1 MPCLKIAKR
10 AAGKEGAFRRR
21 CCWDTFR
28 WIDYSLDDAAGF
40 MGLKRRSLMLYV
52 MSHNV
57 CYVKL
62 RYGFVQG
69 LLIVS
74 Y

>member
-28 WIDYSLDDAAGF
+28 WIDNSFDDAAGF
-40 MGLKRRSLMLYV
+40 MGLKRRSLMSYI

-62 RYGFVQG
+62 
-69 LLIVS
+69 
-74 Y
+74 